1 MCRWVL
7 GEYNAALYFVIG
19 IHMFKKVIFV
29 FFLGFSSFGC
39 TTDLSFKEK
48 SPADRLYNENYQG
61 IDTLQ
66 EEQKFKFDPKLKIA
80 QKDQSY
86 QYLLEQRDEEQKSIY
101 NELWNDSNRLFVQAD
116 GKPMHPSTI
125 SKWFVR
131 YVGQIRLPVI
141 NFHGLRHTNASLL
154 VAQNVDIAVISAR
167 LGHAQISTT
176 LDFYVHPLLSHNRKA
191 GYALENLLLP
201 ARS

>member
-86 QYLLEQRDEEQKSIY
+86 QYLLEQRDEEKKSIF
-101 NELWNDSNRLFVQAD
+101 N
-116 GKPMHPSTI
+116 
-125 SKWFVR
+125 
-131 YVGQIRLPVI
+131 QIRPCDI
-141 NFHGLRHTNASLL
+141 NPTAAGCP
-154 VAQNVDIAVISAR
+154 
-167 LGHAQISTT
+167 GH
-176 LDFYVHPLLSHNRKA
+176 LSWMNDPKEIRSM
-191 GYALENLLLP
+191 LEQQFKNE
-201 ARS
+201 